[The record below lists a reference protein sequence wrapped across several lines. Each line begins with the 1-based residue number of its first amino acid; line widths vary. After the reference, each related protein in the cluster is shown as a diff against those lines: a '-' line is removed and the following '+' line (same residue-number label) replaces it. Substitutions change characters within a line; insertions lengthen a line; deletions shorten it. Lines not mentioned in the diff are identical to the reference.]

1 MAKGFPDWF
10 RPWSQFAGSVKRG
23 QGSAT
28 IDRDQTDTLLSLTAK
43 GQVLGG
49 YGHSVGV
56 ATNLNDYFTISID
69 GSVIQNCPF
78 TDQFS
83 WGMTRVHT
91 APLYVIEYD
100 SVNKRMTVGF
110 SPYLAFLETFLVEYT
125 ATSDI
130 GTRNVSVELY
140 YSVME

>member
-28 IDRDQTDTLLSLTAK
+28 IDQDQTVTLLSLTAK

-49 YGHSVGV
+49 YGHSEVV
-56 ATNLNDYFTISID
+56 ATNLNDYFTITID
-69 GSVIQNCPF
+69 GSVIQAIHF
-78 TDQFS
+78 TELFS
-83 WGMTRVHT
+83 RGLTRVHT

-100 SVNKRMTVGF
+100 SVNKRMSVGF

-130 GTRNVSVELY
+130 GTRNVSVEVY